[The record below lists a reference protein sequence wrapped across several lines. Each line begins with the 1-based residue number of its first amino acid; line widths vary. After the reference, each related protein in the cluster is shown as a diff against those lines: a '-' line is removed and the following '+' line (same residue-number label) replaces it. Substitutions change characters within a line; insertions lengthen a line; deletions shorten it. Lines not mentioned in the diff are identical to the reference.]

1 MKLTV
6 EIKSSGT
13 YLSTAEDVAAA
24 KCYSPCFYHIWK
36 MTLKISCAFSVSTCG
51 KQTKR
56 NYKPIFIL

>member
-24 KCYSPCFYHIWK
+24 KCFQYQPVENKQKETINLSSFYRVL
-36 MTLKISCAFSVSTCG
+36 MQATSST
-51 KQTKR
+51 
-56 NYKPIFIL
+56 II